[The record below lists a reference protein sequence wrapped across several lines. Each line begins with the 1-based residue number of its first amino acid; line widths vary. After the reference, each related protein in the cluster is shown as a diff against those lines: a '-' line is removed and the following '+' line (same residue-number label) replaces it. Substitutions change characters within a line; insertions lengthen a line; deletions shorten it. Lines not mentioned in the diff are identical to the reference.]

1 MRIEDFV
8 RHGIGPGASDVHRHA
23 VMKCFH
29 SIPMTGVHS
38 QTEWWREA
46 AMAIPVRRATAI
58 LALVIAAAGLAN
70 AKKKVYL
77 PSFVLKAQTVMVVI
91 LPNTGEPLSD
101 PNANRNA
108 QENVEKAFLKWGRYQ
123 VVHDA
128 SQADILVG
136 VRKGTGKIANPTIS
150 GGPIDSRP
158 ATVETTDNDI
168 HVSVQQGHP
177 PDVSQPTPPT
187 PPGMGAPSAE
197 PHTGVDV
204 GPRDDTLSVFQGRR
218 DYPLDSPA
226 VWRCTV
232 KDGLSAP
239 DVIAVEQ
246 FRKAVEESDKA
257 AAQLQQ
263 QQQSQKKNP

>member
-1 MRIEDFV
+1 MVIN
-8 RHGIGPGASDVHRHA
+8 
-23 VMKCFH
+23 
-29 SIPMTGVHS
+29 
-38 QTEWWREA
+38 
-46 AMAIPVRRATAI
+46 VRRATAM
-58 LALVIAAAGLAN
+58 LALVIAAAGLAS

-91 LPNTGEPLSD
+91 LPGAGEPLND
-101 PNANRNA
+101 PDANLNA
-108 QENVEKAFLKWGRYQ
+108 QANVEKAFMKWGRYQ
-123 VVHDA
+123 IVHDA

-136 VRKGTGKIANPTIS
+136 VQKGSGKIANPTVS

-177 PDVSQPTPPT
+177 PDVTQQPTLT
-187 PPGMGAPSAE
+187 GTETQSTR
-197 PHTGVDV
+197 PHTGVEV
-204 GPRDDTLSVFQGRR
+204 GPRDDSFNVFQGRR
-218 DYPLDSPA
+218 EYPLDGPA

-232 KDGLSAP
+232 KDGLNAP
-239 DVIAVEQ
+239 DITSVEQ

-257 AAQLQQ
+257 AAQAQQ